1 MILETSDDAKPG
13 QTKTPL
19 PFLLG
24 GEVPITRLG
33 FGAMRLTGQPGNFGP
48 FSRWNDGKALL
59 RSVIDLGINFIDTA
73 RAYGPGWNE
82 ELIAE
87 ALHPYSSGLVVAT
100 KGGIEKRSSSDIR
113 ADGRPEALRVH
124 LDESLRR
131 LRVDTIDLYSL
142 HRPDPRVALEDSVGE
157 LERLRTLGKLRF
169 IGLSNVS
176 PDQVRRAMRVAPIA
190 AIQNRYN
197 VAERSSDDVLELA
210 LANGILFVPYG
221 PLGAAPLAHGAPLAS
236 GERDPSGLTAAQ
248 RALRA
253 LIARAPNVV
262 PIPGTTSIEHLR
274 ENAGALE
281 GLA

>member
-1 MILETSDDAKPG
+1 MNVETIRNAKPH
-13 QTKTPL
+13 QTNAAS

-48 FSRWNDGKALL
+48 FPRWSDGKALL
-59 RSVIDLGINFIDTA
+59 RDVIDLGINFIDTA

-82 ELIAE
+82 ELIAD
-87 ALHPYSSGLVVAT
+87 ALHPYRAGLVIAT
-100 KGGIEKRSSSDIR
+100 KGGIEKRSPSDIR
-113 ADGRPEALRVH
+113 ADGRPEALRAHVE
-124 LDESLRR
+124 ESLRR
-131 LRVDTIDLYSL
+131 LRVDTIDLYYL
-142 HRPDPRVALEDSVGE
+142 HRPDAGVALEESVGE

-176 PDQVRRAMRVAPIA
+176 SDQVRRAMRIAPIA

-197 VAERSSDDVLELA
+197 VAEQSGDDVLELA
-210 LANGILFVPYG
+210 LTTGIMFVPYG
-221 PLGAAPLAHGAPLAS
+221 PLGAEPLAHGAPLA
-236 GERDPSGLTAAQ
+236 GGGPDGSGLTPAQ

-253 LIARAPNVV
+253 LIVRAPNVV

-274 ENAGALE
+274 ENARVLE
-281 GLA
+281 GLS